1 MRVRTNEKTRVA
13 PVPAIHRMVIMLEAI
28 DGLGGVATVTQL
40 ADATDLAKS
49 SVSNLLTSLSSAGL
63 VRRTHVGWA
72 LGLRLIEFG
81 HSSLDRLPVVSHFLP
96 IVRST
101 SPLRHEY
108 VRLAALDRADVLYL
122 AERRGSET
130 VRVSAAVGERASAY
144 STGKAMLAGLPSDL
158 LDDRLAAVEA
168 RGGLPLR
175 TNRSHATIEALS
187 DDLRATA
194 QRGFAIDLEESV
206 VGVACLAVRVPGGA
220 SPCAVGVTLP
230 SRRATNDVVH
240 GLVSGLEAVASRLAV
255 HAQ

>member
-40 ADATDLAKS
+40 ADATD
-49 SVSNLLTSLSSAGL
+49 LLTSLSSAGL

-96 IVRST
+96 IVRSA

-144 STGKAMLAGLPSDL
+144 STAVGKAMLAGLPSDL